1 MVSTHQSHLDSL
13 QFNVAGLLSGPKG
26 GTRSYDLYIPVSELD
41 QLDEDFDAV
50 KPFEGTV
57 RFLWTNERIMTIVS
71 GDTAVTMQCSRC
83 LEFFEQPIHIEIEEA
98 FLPAIDL
105 STGKAIEAEEAD
117 DALRIDKH
125 HILDLSELLR
135 QSILLA
141 LPLTPLCKPDC
152 AGLCPECG
160 ANQNNERCTCQH
172 EEVDPRWAA
181 LKTFLQ
187 EDTQQ

>member
-1 MVSTHQSHLDSL
+1 MVSNHQSHLESL

-41 QLDEDFDAV
+41 QLDENFDAV

-71 GDTAVTMQCSRC
+71 GVAAVTMQCSRC
-83 LEFFEQPIHIEIEEA
+83 LELFEQPIHIEIEEA
-98 FLPAIDL
+98 FLPSVDL
-105 STGKAIEAEEAD
+105 STGKAIEPEETD

-125 HILDLSELLR
+125 HILDLTELLR

-141 LPLTPLCKPDC
+141 LPLTPLCKSDC

-160 ANQNNERCTCQH
+160 ANLNYERCTCQH
-172 EEVDPRWAA
+172 EETDPRWAA
-181 LKTFLQ
+181 LKIFLQ
-187 EDTQQ
+187 EDKQH